1 MSLNKKIVKML
12 NEEFDWAAYKNKV
25 VQERV
30 KQYNTIENAVVEM
43 DAVIQGLNVQ
53 IKALNEMIDWDA
65 IDMGDLDE
73 D

>member
-30 KQYNTIENAVVEM
+30 KRYNTIENAVVE
-43 DAVIQGLNVQ
+43 
-53 IKALNEMIDWDA
+53 W
-65 IDMGDLDE
+65 
-73 D
+73 